1 MITKSLSKSK
11 YCSDSETNG
20 ISLTELLVAMAI
32 LGILSSI
39 ALPNYMNQM
48 RRTRQREAETIV
60 SQVMIQVAA
69 HSDEY
74 GVNAQGWDNLD
85 DITAVMTDTGTAS
98 GTTFSTITLPGGNY
112 SLDIKG
118 PAGNDYI
125 VTATPTDT
133 NSSTFNVLGCI
144 NVSTGASNIQAGD
157 STTAAVEADLT
168 CP

>member
-1 MITKSLSKSK
+1 MISHKFTS
-11 YCSDSETNG
+11 TANQG
-20 ISLTELLVAMAI
+20 FSLTEVLITITIV
-32 LGILSSI
+32 GILSSI

-48 RRTRQREAETIV
+48 RRTRQKEAETIV

-85 DITAVMTDTGTAS
+85 DIAAVMTDTGTAS
-98 GTTFSTITLPGGNY
+98 GGTFSTITLPGGNY

-157 STTAAVEADLT
+157 DTTAAVEADLT

>member
-1 MITKSLSKSK
+1 MQNPSLPSTNSSGFSLPELMISTV
-11 YCSDSETNG
+11 
-20 ISLTELLVAMAI
+20 II
-32 LGILSSI
+32 GILSSLAI
-39 ALPNYMNQM
+39 PGFMNQL

-60 SQVMIQVAA
+60 SQVMIQAAA
-69 HSDEY
+69 HNNEY
-74 GVNAQGWDNLD
+74 GVNAEGWDNLH
-85 DITAVMTDTGTAS
+85 DIAAVMTDTGTAS
-98 GTTFSTITLPGGNY
+98 GGTFSTITLPGGNY

-118 PAGNDYI
+118 PSGNDYI

-157 STTAAVEADLT
+157 DTTAAVEADLT

>member
-1 MITKSLSKSK
+1 MISHKFTSTT
-11 YCSDSETNG
+11 DQG
-20 ISLTELLVAMAI
+20 FSLTEI
-32 LGILSSI
+32 LITITIVGILSSI

-48 RRTRQREAETIV
+48 RRTRQREAETTV

-85 DITAVMTDTGTAS
+85 DIAAVMTDTGTAS
-98 GTTFSTITLPGGNY
+98 GGTFSTITLPGGHY
-112 SLDIKG
+112 SLDVKG

-157 STTAAVEADLT
+157 GTTAAVEADLT

>member
-1 MITKSLSKSK
+1 MHNQSVPSTNSSGFSLP
-11 YCSDSETNG
+11 
-20 ISLTELLVAMAI
+20 ELMVSVVI
-32 LGILSSI
+32 VGILSSI
-39 ALPNYMNQM
+39 ALPSFMNEL
-48 RRTRQREAETIV
+48 RRTRQREAETTV

-74 GVNAQGWDNLD
+74 GVNAEGWDNLD
-85 DITAVMTDTGTAS
+85 DIAAVMTDTGTAS
-98 GTTFSTITLPGGNY
+98 GGTFSTITLPGGNY

-118 PAGNDYI
+118 PSGNDYI

-133 NSSTFNVLGCI
+133 NSTTFNVLGCI

-157 STTAAVEADLT
+157 GTSAAVEADLT

>member
-1 MITKSLSKSK
+1 MVHPALSSK
-11 YCSDSETNG
+11 TNQG
-20 ISLTELLVAMAI
+20 FSLTEILVTI
-32 LGILSSI
+32 TIVGILSSI

-74 GVNAQGWDNLD
+74 GVNAEGWDNLD
-85 DITAVMTDTGTAS
+85 DIAAVMTDSGTAS
-98 GTTFSTITLPGGNY
+98 GGTFSTITLPGGNY

-157 STTAAVEADLT
+157 GTTAAVEADLT

>member
-1 MITKSLSKSK
+1 MDHPSLSS
-11 YCSDSETNG
+11 NNNQG
-20 ISLTELLVAMAI
+20 FSLTEILVTVTI
-32 LGILSSI
+32 VGILSSI

-48 RRTRQREAETIV
+48 RRTRQKEAETIV

-74 GVNAQGWDNLD
+74 GVNAEGWDNLD
-85 DITAVMTDTGTAS
+85 DIAAVMTDTGTAS
-98 GTTFSTITLPGGNY
+98 GGTFSTITLPGGNY

-157 STTAAVEADLT
+157 GTSAAVEADLT

>member
-1 MITKSLSKSK
+1 MISPHKATQNNSGL
-11 YCSDSETNG
+11 
-20 ISLTELLVAMAI
+20 SLTEVLVTVSI
-32 LGILSSI
+32 ISILSSI
-39 ALPNYMNQM
+39 ALPNYFNQI
-48 RRTRQREAETIV
+48 RSTRQREAETTV

-74 GVNAQGWDNLD
+74 GVNAESWDNLD
-85 DITAVMTDTGTAS
+85 DIAAVMTDTGTAS
-98 GTTFSTITLPGGNY
+98 GGTFSTITLPGGHY

-133 NSSTFNVLGCI
+133 NSSSFNVLGCI

-157 STTAAVEADLT
+157 DTTAAVEADLT

>member
-1 MITKSLSKSK
+1 MINHKLTST
-11 YCSDSETNG
+11 TNQG
-20 ISLTELLVAMAI
+20 FSLTEILVTVTI
-32 LGILSSI
+32 VGILSSI
-39 ALPNYMNQM
+39 ALPNYFNQI
-48 RRTRQREAETIV
+48 RSTRQREAETTV

-74 GVNAQGWDNLD
+74 GVNAEGWDNLD
-85 DITAVMTDTGTAS
+85 TIAAVMTDTGTAS

-118 PAGNDYI
+118 PSGNDYI

-133 NSSTFNVLGCI
+133 NSTTFNVLGCI

-157 STTAAVEADLT
+157 DTTAAVEADLT

>member
-1 MITKSLSKSK
+1 MVSVVI
-11 YCSDSETNG
+11 
-20 ISLTELLVAMAI
+20 I
-32 LGILSSI
+32 GILSSI
-39 ALPNYMNQM
+39 AIPSFMNELL
-48 RRTRQREAETIV
+48 RTRQREAETIV

-74 GVNAQGWDNLD
+74 GINAQGWDNLD
-85 DITAVMTDTGTAS
+85 DIAAVMTDTGTAS
-98 GTTFSTITLPGGNY
+98 GGTFSTITLPGGNY
-112 SLDIKG
+112 SLDVKG

-144 NVSTGASNIQAGD
+144 NVRTGASNIQAGD
-157 STTAAVEADLT
+157 DTTAAVEADLT

>member
-1 MITKSLSKSK
+1 MISHKF
-11 YCSDSETNG
+11 TNTTNQG
-20 ISLTELLVAMAI
+20 FSLTEILVTVTI
-32 LGILSSI
+32 VGILSSI

-48 RRTRQREAETIV
+48 RSTRQREAETIV

-74 GVNAQGWDNLD
+74 GVNAEGWDNLD
-85 DITAVMTDTGTAS
+85 DIAAVMTDTGTAS
-98 GTTFSTITLPGGNY
+98 GGTFSTITLPGGNY

-133 NSSTFNVLGCI
+133 KSSTFNVLGCI

-157 STTAAVEADLT
+157 GTSAAVEADLT

>member
-1 MITKSLSKSK
+1 
-11 YCSDSETNG
+11 
-20 ISLTELLVAMAI
+20 
-32 LGILSSI
+32 
-39 ALPNYMNQM
+39 
-48 RRTRQREAETIV
+48 
-60 SQVMIQVAA
+60 
-69 HSDEY
+69 
-74 GVNAQGWDNLD
+74 
-85 DITAVMTDTGTAS
+85 MTDTGTAS
-98 GTTFSTITLPGGNY
+98 GGTFSTITLPGGNY

-157 STTAAVEADLT
+157 DTTAAVEADLT

>member
-1 MITKSLSKSK
+1 MINHKLTST
-11 YCSDSETNG
+11 TNQG
-20 ISLTELLVAMAI
+20 FSLTEILVTVTI
-32 LGILSSI
+32 VGILSSI
-39 ALPNYMNQM
+39 ALPNYFNQI
-48 RRTRQREAETIV
+48 RSTRQREAETIV

-85 DITAVMTDTGTAS
+85 DIAAVMTDTGTAS
-98 GTTFSTITLPGGNY
+98 GGTFSTITLPGGNY
-112 SLDIKG
+112 SLDVKG

-157 STTAAVEADLT
+157 DTTAAVEADLT

>member
-1 MITKSLSKSK
+1 MISHKI
-11 YCSDSETNG
+11 TNTTNQG
-20 ISLTELLVAMAI
+20 FSLTEILVTVTI
-32 LGILSSI
+32 VGILSSI

-48 RRTRQREAETIV
+48 RSTRQREAETIV

-85 DITAVMTDTGTAS
+85 DIAAVMTDTGTAS
-98 GTTFSTITLPGGNY
+98 GGTFSTITLPGGNY
-112 SLDIKG
+112 SLDVKG

-125 VTATPTDT
+125 ITATPTDT
-133 NSSTFNVLGCI
+133 NSSSFNVLGCI

-157 STTAAVEADLT
+157 DTTAAAEADLT